1 MNLTLS
7 PKQSLFSR
15 QTREMERNVRQ
26 TTRLIAKELKVK
38 RIRWKQIKI
47 YNNNEENRN
56 SQQQL
61 TLFQFSMNRKERKT
75 LV

>member
-15 QTREMERNVRQ
+15 QTREMERNVKQ
-26 TTRLIAKELKVK
+26 TTRFIAKELKVK